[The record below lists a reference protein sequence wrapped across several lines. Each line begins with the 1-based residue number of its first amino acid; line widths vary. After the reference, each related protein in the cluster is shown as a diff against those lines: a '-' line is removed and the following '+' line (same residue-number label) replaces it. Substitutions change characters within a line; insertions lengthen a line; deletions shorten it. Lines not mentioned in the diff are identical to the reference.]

1 MEEEKGQEAE
11 AEVQETE
18 EEREARLA
26 REEEER
32 AAAAERAR
40 LISMANCARVEFTAA
55 TVKDIVSPHSSSI
68 LAKDGPVVPLSA
80 KMEDA
85 ARAAFAAT
93 ATSSGDE
100 DAVATIPATAE
111 VLGKLMSQIE
121 ATPFSADSAD
131 EQQLGC
137 LHRSVTGVLRQQ
149 QQQNVEHMDLEAFL
163 SFASRFYN
171 PPYYYGERVRKLV
184 GRGCL
189 EDCLDVFTRGCS
201 INTADGEGTCALH
214 YCAEFN
220 RVDIIKALADLF
232 QGALMLNAKDKQGW
246 TPLYNAV
253 HYGNIESVQE
263 LLDRGASVNSS
274 NVVGK
279 TALHCAAAQGRAPIC
294 DLLLANGADPTAP
307 DSTGMTPLHEAA
319 YKAQQETYNLLLA
332 AEGADPSLR
341 DRLGNTAQE
350 YLGDYSSMDV
360 AGADTERGS
369 GAADAEALPSP
380 PTPSSARSKM
390 SSKK

>member
-11 AEVQETE
+11 AEVLQETE

-26 REEEER
+26 REE
-32 AAAAERAR
+32 AEKVLAEAKAR
-40 LISMANCARVEFTAA
+40 EISQANCARVEFTAA

-68 LAKDGPVVPLSA
+68 LAKDGPVVPLSN
-80 KMEDA
+80 KMEEA
-85 ARAAFAAT
+85 ARTAFAAT
-93 ATSSGDE
+93 ATSGDE
-100 DAVATIPATAE
+100 DAVATIPATPD

-137 LHRSVTGVLRQQ
+137 LMRSVSGVLRQQ
-149 QQQNVEHMDLEAFL
+149 HVETMDLEAFL

-189 EDCLDVFTRGCS
+189 EDCLDIFTRGCS

-294 DLLLANGADPTAP
+294 NLLLSSGANPTAP

-319 YKAQQETYNLLLA
+319 YKAQQETYKLLLA

-341 DRLGNTAQE
+341 DRLGNKAE
-350 YLGDYSSMDV
+350 DYLGDFSPTD
-360 AGADTERGS
+360 GADAGS
-369 GAADAEALPSP
+369 GSGLEAEAEALPAP
-380 PTPSSARSKM
+380 PTPSSARSKI

>member
-11 AEVQETE
+11 AEVLQETE

-26 REEEER
+26 REE
-32 AAAAERAR
+32 AEKELAEAKAR
-40 LISMANCARVEFTAA
+40 EISQANCARVEFTTA

-68 LAKDGPVVPLSA
+68 LAKDGPVVPLSS
-80 KMEDA
+80 KMEEA
-85 ARAAFAAT
+85 ARTAFAAT
-93 ATSSGDE
+93 ATTSGDE
-100 DAVATIPATAE
+100 DAVATIPATPD
-111 VLGKLMSQIE
+111 VLCKLMSQIE

-137 LHRSVTGVLRQQ
+137 LLRSVSGVLRQQ
-149 QQQNVEHMDLEAFL
+149 HVETMDLEAFL

-189 EDCLDVFTRGCS
+189 EDCLDIFTRGCS

-279 TALHCAAAQGRAPIC
+279 TALHCAATQGRTPIC
-294 DLLLANGADPTAP
+294 NLLLASGANPTAP

-319 YKAQQETYNLLLA
+319 YKAQQETYKLLLA

-341 DRLGNTAQE
+341 DRLGNKAE
-350 YLGDYSSMDV
+350 DYLGDFSPTD
-360 AGADTERGS
+360 GADAASGS
-369 GAADAEALPSP
+369 GLEAEALPAP